1 MSSFN
6 YIVWAADPDL
16 FHLGGLT
23 VRWYGLLFALGFLIS
38 QQILFYIF
46 RKEGHKEQD
55 VETLTIYMVIA
66 TILGARLGHVFFY
79 EPARY
84 LANPIDILKIWEG
97 GLASHGAAFGI
108 LVALYLY
115 SNYDIKY
122 DFIKFK
128 GTFKKR
134 KREGQSYLWVVD
146 RIVIVVAL
154 TGCLI
159 RFGNFMNSEIVGKPT
174 ESTYGVVFARNTV
187 EAIQNSA
194 DAIEKV
200 EVHKPDATLT
210 TDNMYQP
217 ENPMHQEDSS
227 QANGS
232 GSLYYPVELTVHFK
246 EGDYTE
252 EQVRDFVETRI
263 KGLLTNYQTIR
274 EDMYEP
280 AGTPLN
286 YQLTQRSGTYM
297 ATISTFGI
305 PRHPAQLYES
315 ISSLLI
321 FMLLFY
327 LWSRKK
333 GQLPEGQLLGLF
345 LIILFGLRFL
355 YEFLKENQVDWENNL
370 PLNMGQWL
378 SIPLVLIG
386 IILLFRVRRR
396 TKKVA

>member
-1 MSSFN
+1 MTSIS

-23 VRWYGLLFALGFLIS
+23 IRWYGLLFALGFLIS

-66 TILGARLGHVFFY
+66 TIIGARLGHVFFY

-108 LVALYLY
+108 LIALYLY

-134 KREGQSYLWVVD
+134 KRAEQSYLWVVD

-174 ESTYGVVFARNTV
+174 QSDYGVVFARNTV
-187 EAIQNSA
+187 EAIQSSTQA
-194 DAIEKV
+194 VEKV
-200 EVHKPDATLT
+200 EASKRE
-210 TDNMYQP
+210 DNINSETKELYQP
-217 ENPMHQEDSS
+217 I
-227 QANGS
+227 
-232 GSLYYPVELTVHFK
+232 ELTVYFK
-246 EGDYTE
+246 DNGYSEKE
-252 EQVRDFVETRI
+252 IRDFTEASI
-263 KGLLTNYQTIR
+263 KSLLTNYQTIR
-274 EDMYEP
+274 EDIYEP
-280 AGTPLN
+280 SGTPLD
-286 YQLTQRSGTYM
+286 YQLEQRRGAYIASIDTY
-297 ATISTFGI
+297 GI

-315 ISSLLI
+315 ISSLI
-321 FMLLFY
+321 TFFLLLY
-327 LWSRKK
+327 IWSRRK
-333 GQLPEGQLLGLF
+333 QEIPEGKLLGIF
-345 LIILFGLRFL
+345 LIVIFGLRFF

-378 SIPLVLIG
+378 SIPLVIIG
-386 IILLFRVRRR
+386 ILLLFRIRR
-396 TKKVA
+396 TKKAA